1 MLRVA
6 LRLSAIGLLTVA
18 LIPLQAL
25 SVAFRW
31 PSRRW
36 IPVFYHRIVCK
47 LIGVRIEVV
56 GRCDD
61 RRPLLIVANHTSWLD
76 IPIITAV
83 APVVFIAKSEIA
95 GWPLFGLLAKL
106 QRSVFVDRQRPHK
119 TAEVNHEIANRL
131 VDGDPVVLFGE
142 GTSSDGNR
150 VLPFRTAL
158 IGAARFALAKG
169 SVDAVTVQ
177 PLSIAFARH
186 HGLPL
191 GRHERRALAWYG
203 GIELWPHLIEV
214 LRRGAVDVIVTWG
227 EPMAFKADSDRK
239 RIAAELESQVRRIT
253 AAARR
258 GQLPAL
264 PASSEVLPVAA
275 RETPIMRG
283 QGGLFRRAP
292 LSHRNSAEP
301 SPRI

>member
-1 MLRVA
+1 MLRVV
-6 LRLSAIGLLTVA
+6 LRLTSIGLLTAV

-25 SVAFRW
+25 SVAFGW
-31 PSRRW
+31 PIRRW
-36 IPVFYHRIVCK
+36 IPVFYHRTVCR
-47 LIGVRIEVV
+47 LMGVRLETV
-56 GRCDD
+56 GQCDS

-119 TAEVNHEIANRL
+119 TAQVNHEIADRL

-150 VLPFRTAL
+150 ILPFRTAL
-158 IGAARFALAKG
+158 IGAAHIALAKA
-169 SVDAVTVQ
+169 SLEEVTVQ
-177 PLSIAFARH
+177 PLAITFARH

-203 GIELWPHLIEV
+203 GLDLWPHLIDV
-214 LRRGAVDVIVTWG
+214 MRRGAVDVIVAWG
-227 EPMAFKADSDRK
+227 EPIAFKADSDRK
-239 RIAAELESQVRRIT
+239 RIAAELEAQVRRLT

-258 GQLPAL
+258 GEIRAAAAADRTFPVRPREPAI
-264 PASSEVLPVAA
+264 V
-275 RETPIMRG
+275 
-283 QGGLFRRAP
+283 QGGA
-292 LSHRNSAEP
+292 
-301 SPRI
+301 

>member
-1 MLRVA
+1 MVVHGRSDASLGTMLRVVF
-6 LRLSAIGLLTVA
+6 RILSIGLLTAV
-18 LIPLQAL
+18 LIPPQAL
-25 SVAFRW
+25 SVAFSW

-36 IPVFYHRIVCK
+36 IPVFYHRTVCR
-47 LIGVRIEVV
+47 LLGIRLEVV
-56 GRCDD
+56 GHCAS

-119 TAEVNHEIANRL
+119 TGEVNHEIANRL

-142 GTSSDGNR
+142 GTSGDGNR
-150 VLPFRTAL
+150 ILPFRTAL
-158 IGAARFALAKG
+158 IGAAHFALAKA
-169 SVDAVTVQ
+169 SLEEVTVQ
-177 PLSIAFARH
+177 PLAITFARR

-203 GIELWPHLIEV
+203 GLDLWPHLIEV
-214 LRRGAVDVIVTWG
+214 MRGGAVDVIVAWG
-227 EPMAFKADSDRK
+227 EPIAFKADSDRK
-239 RIAAELESQVRRIT
+239 RIAAELEAQVRRLT

-258 GQLPAL
+258 GQIRGTDSSGQAVPAR
-264 PASSEVLPVAA
+264 A
-275 RETPIMRG
+275 REPVIV
-283 QGGLFRRAP
+283 QGGA
-292 LSHRNSAEP
+292 
-301 SPRI
+301 

>member
-1 MLRVA
+1 MLRVV
-6 LRLSAIGLLTVA
+6 LRLTSIGLLTAV

-25 SVAFRW
+25 SVALGW
-31 PSRRW
+31 PTRRW
-36 IPVFYHRIVCK
+36 IPVFYHRTVCR
-47 LIGVRIEVV
+47 LMGVRLEIV
-56 GRCDD
+56 GQCDS

-119 TAEVNHEIANRL
+119 TAQVNHEIADRL

-150 VLPFRTAL
+150 ILPFRTAL
-158 IGAARFALAKG
+158 IGAAHIALAKA
-169 SVDAVTVQ
+169 SLEEVTVQ
-177 PLSIAFARH
+177 PLAITFARH

-203 GIELWPHLIEV
+203 GLDLWPHLIEV
-214 LRRGAVDVIVTWG
+214 MRRGAVDVIVAWG
-227 EPMAFKADSDRK
+227 EPIPFKADSDRK
-239 RIAAELESQVRRIT
+239 RIAAELEAQVRRLT

-258 GQLPAL
+258 GEIRAAAPADQTFPVPPRE
-264 PASSEVLPVAA
+264 PAIV
-275 RETPIMRG
+275 
-283 QGGLFRRAP
+283 QGGA
-292 LSHRNSAEP
+292 
-301 SPRI
+301 